1 MKEQLRL
8 KAWAWAPPVY
18 VEREREREREEAL
31 SRGGVLDGKDSVSGA
46 DAREG
51 GRDGGR
57 DCVCERGS
65 GGETVD

>member
-51 GRDGGR
+51 GRD
-57 DCVCERGS
+57 
-65 GGETVD
+65 